1 LTATADSL
9 KMALKGSFD
18 AFESIFESKFSFL
31 VNCYLEV
38 IIRDK
43 ILVILIG
50 CYMIQIILRK

>member
-1 LTATADSL
+1 LTDTADSL

-50 CYMIQIILRK
+50 CYMI